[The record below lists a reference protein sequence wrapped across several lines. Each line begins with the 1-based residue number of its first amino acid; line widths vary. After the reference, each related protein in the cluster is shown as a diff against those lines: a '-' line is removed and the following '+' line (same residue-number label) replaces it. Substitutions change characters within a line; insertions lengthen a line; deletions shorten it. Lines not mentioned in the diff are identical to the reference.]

1 MEFFYEEQAT
11 RNGEQLVEGDLK
23 SDKDTE
29 KAFQE
34 LEGTI
39 DEQYQRTARALK
51 KFVNDERDVELN
63 IPLDTRISEKAQGA
77 LDSLDTQ
84 LQNVEHLA
92 QDYWKKVSTKSF
104 WSSVT
109 NTLGSKLDEVV
120 KVNDQK
126 SSTVCSQTPDAKA
139 TTPVA
144 GNRTEAELRMLSSN
158 DKIYLENEDEL
169 PDDFKVDEYTAE
181 VSQLLTEN
189 KNLELLMNALVPE
202 KLSYQDFWNIFFL
215 KRNRIFEMER
225 KRKELLKKEGEED
238 KEIDWDDEEEEPEL
252 GKASD
257 SENKKEPNKSDI
269 DVQHD
274 EVNDAGAQ
282 EKGGDDNDD
291 EDDDWE

>member
-11 RNGEQLVEGDLK
+11 GNGGQLVEGDLK

-51 KFVNDERDVELN
+51 KFVNDERDVKLN

-104 WSSVT
+104 WSSVS

-120 KVNDQK
+120 KINDQK

-139 TTPVA
+139 TAPVA

-181 VSQLLTEN
+181 ISQLLTEN

-225 KRKELLKKEGEED
+225 KRKELLKKEEEED

-252 GKASD
+252 GKASN